1 MFVVQGNKK
10 TGETETVEI
19 SNEEYNELFVPFYTA
34 QPDDPTERQI
44 YRDEVDAL
52 DLTELGL
59 VTPDL
64 IADYAKYEALR
75 RVYAAKFEGFDRSDL
90 LPDGDGPVSPMQIR
104 WEVYEEIS
112 EALSRLIRLNV
123 YGWDGEAEP
132 DAL

>member
-1 MFVVQGNKK
+1 MLVVQGNKK
-10 TGETETVEI
+10 TGGTETVEI
-19 SNEEYNELFVPFYTA
+19 SREEYNELFGPFYAA

-52 DLTELGL
+52 ELTHFGL

-75 RVYAAKFEGFDRSDL
+75 RAYAAEFEGFGKSDL
-90 LPDGDGPVSPMQIR
+90 LPDGDRPVSPMCVR
-104 WEVYEEIS
+104 WQVYEEIS

-123 YGWDGEAEP
+123 YGWDGEA
-132 DAL
+132 DA